1 MTDDVTCRICRL
13 QDAAVRHSYEDV
25 SLVSCPRCGHYSIS
39 RSAAIEWENKVLT
52 ERQIA
57 HAAGWV
63 REHQHAKIS
72 TNELAT
78 LENLPLPTIGE
89 RAWKILA
96 ELERRSPELGTVHNI
111 QFGTLREAAEWM
123 GISWSVTIREV
134 AYLFESYLM
143 ETLGLIQGNAP
154 HSIATPNALAL
165 INLKITPRGY
175 AQLEESR
182 QRNLD
187 SQLGF
192 CAMWF
197 DAELEFLWVDCIE
210 PAIALAGY
218 EPKRIDRHP
227 HNNKIDDEIVAMIRR
242 SKFVVADFTGQ
253 RGGVYFEAGFAKGLG
268 LEVIWTVR
276 KDELDEHKVHFD
288 NRQFN
293 FVTWESNRLEDFKNR
308 LQFRIEATLG
318 RGKRMP
324 EVAASGSLV

>member
-1 MTDDVTCRICRL
+1 MSKE
-13 QDAAVRHSYEDV
+13 ASEDGKLSPLNEV
-25 SLVSCPRCGHYSIS
+25 GGGV
-39 RSAAIEWENKVLT
+39 
-52 ERQIA
+52 
-57 HAAGWV
+57 
-63 REHQHAKIS
+63 AKDPAKEKLSEI
-72 TNELAT
+72 
-78 LENLPLPTIGE
+78 
-89 RAWKILA
+89 
-96 ELERRSPELGTVHNI
+96 I
-111 QFGTLREAAEWM
+111 QAMNT
-123 GISWSVTIREV
+123 
-134 AYLFESYLM
+134 LFEGELTDADLLNYANHIRDKMM

-318 RGKRMP
+318 RGKWMP